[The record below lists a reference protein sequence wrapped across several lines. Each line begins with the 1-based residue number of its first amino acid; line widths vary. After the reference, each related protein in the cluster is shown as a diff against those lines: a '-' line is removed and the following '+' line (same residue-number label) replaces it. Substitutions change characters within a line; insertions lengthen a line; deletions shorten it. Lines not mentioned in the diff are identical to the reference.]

1 MNRAPGW
8 FLPTAIV
15 ALLWNLMGCMA
26 YLSDVRLT
34 AEDIAK
40 MSQAD
45 QALYQS
51 RPMWAVAA
59 YAIAVWGGAA
69 GSLGL
74 VLRKRWSQL
83 LLIASLLGV
92 IVQDFGMF
100 VLSGAG
106 AEASPAVIGLQSLVL
121 VVAVALVM
129 LARKAIARG
138 WIA

>member
-1 MNRAPGW
+1 MNKAPDW
-8 FLPTAIV
+8 YLPTAIV

-26 YLSDVRLT
+26 YLSDVRLSP
-34 AEDIAK
+34 EDIAK

-45 QALYQS
+45 QVLYQS
-51 RPMWAVAA
+51 RPTWAIAA

-74 VLRKRWSQL
+74 ILRKRWAQP

-92 IVQDFGMF
+92 IVQDFGLF
-100 VLSGAG
+100 ALSGLA
-106 AEASPAVIGLQSLVL
+106 AEAGPTVILLQATVL
-121 VVAVALVM
+121 LVAVALVM
-129 LARKAIARG
+129 MARKAIARG